1 MFSIVLAFLRLN
13 LIMLNPHVQIDPW
26 IWYWWY
32 VQISP
37 WNIPTISP
45 YLAKKTYI
53 PAVGISSPS
62 TQQSILV
69 KASRVSYCW
78 PSITPSHLDR
88 CLKTATDL
96 GGWFQLEIYGM
107 KFPWYFSHFQSQNM
121 DFIWGY
127 LSIYIYTILYMYI
140 YMISIYIYMISLFFT
155 CWVVQGRLVACCRS
169 SLWTDPVRL
178 ETNLLDQWVN

>member
-1 MFSIVLAFLRLN
+1 
-13 LIMLNPHVQIDPW
+13 MLNPHVQIDPW

-37 WNIPTISP
+37 WNIPTMSP
-45 YLAKKTYI
+45 YLAKNTYI

-62 TQQSILV
+62 TQQSRLV

-78 PSITPSHLDR
+78 PNITPSHLDR

-107 KFPWYFSHFQSQNM
+107 RFPWYFSHFQSQNM

-127 LSIYIYTILYMYI
+127 LYIYICIYNLSIWGYLYMGIYIY
-140 YMISIYIYMISLFFT
+140 IYIWYLCFFT

-178 ETNLLDQWVN
+178 ERNLLDLWVN